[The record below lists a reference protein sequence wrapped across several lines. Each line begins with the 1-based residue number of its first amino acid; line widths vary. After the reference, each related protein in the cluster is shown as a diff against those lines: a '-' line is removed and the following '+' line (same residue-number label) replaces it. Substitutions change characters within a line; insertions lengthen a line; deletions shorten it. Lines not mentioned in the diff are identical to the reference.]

1 MELTLKNINGEN
13 LGSVEVKDDIFN
25 VDMNQPLL
33 HQVIVAQLAN
43 KRQGTAK
50 VKTRSEVSGGGVKP
64 RPQKHTG
71 RSRQGSIRSPLWRK
85 GGVTF
90 GPSPRDYSQRTPK
103 RVKRQALKIVLS
115 DLLCMTLWVERLID
129 CIMI

>member
-25 VDMNQPLL
+25 ADMNQALL

-50 VKTRSEVSGGGVKP
+50 VKTRSEVSEV
-64 RPQKHTG
+64 
-71 RSRQGSIRSPLWRK
+71 
-85 GGVTF
+85 V
-90 GPSPRDYSQRTPK
+90 RT
-103 RVKRQALKIVLS
+103 
-115 DLLCMTLWVERLID
+115 
-129 CIMI
+129 